1 MCRLER
7 KRAIHSKSYLRT
19 FLWILNK
26 TIVKVGSITKADT
39 FKSFLH
45 LSFKT
50 ITFFVT
56 VLFSIFMMQTL
67 TDNFWG
73 YSKI

>member
-50 ITFFVT
+50 QL
-56 VLFSIFMMQTL
+56 LFL
-67 TDNFWG
+67 
-73 YSKI
+73 

>member
-26 TIVKVGSITKADT
+26 TIVEVGEVLQKLLLLKVFSTSVLK
-39 FKSFLH
+39 H
-45 LSFKT
+45 NY
-50 ITFFVT
+50 FFCDSA
-56 VLFSIFMMQTL
+56 F
-67 TDNFWG
+67 
-73 YSKI
+73 